1 MDNVVADGQ
10 ILVRLADLV
19 RYHAP
24 AIDPSRAALG
34 ALLAVSMGAA
44 LALYGYN
51 LAKTGVCLVMAM
63 LGALVGYRFSGALGI
78 NPTLTAVACATV
90 AALVGV
96 LLYRMLAAG
105 LSATL
110 VVVVAMSIF
119 SVRIAAPELG
129 EFETSL
135 IGGTGPDIELL
146 TEDQQLANLD
156 AGLWDRAGQFWTFL
170 KEKHP
175 QARTNALLILVA
187 AAAVGLLVGL
197 VWPRLAMT
205 LFLSLF
211 GVLLSAGGVMVL
223 IGLWQP
229 PWLDAIL
236 SAERATGCII
246 GAAWIL
252 VLLLHLQRK
261 LTSRRVVTSAKPAK
275 AEA

>member
-1 MDNVVADGQ
+1 MDSVVTDGQ

-24 AIDPSRAALG
+24 AVEPGRAALG
-34 ALLAVSMGAA
+34 AFLAVGVGAA
-44 LALYGYN
+44 LALYGYT
-51 LAKTGVCLVMAM
+51 LAKAGVCLVMAM
-63 LGALVGYRFSGALGI
+63 LGAMVGYRFSEALGV
-78 NPTLTAVACATV
+78 NPMLTAVACAAV

-96 LLYRMLAAG
+96 LLYRMLAAS

-110 VVVVAMSIF
+110 VVAIAMSVF
-119 SVRIAAPELG
+119 SVRVALPELG
-129 EFETSL
+129 EFEASL
-135 IGGTGPDIELL
+135 VGGSGPDIELL
-146 TEDQQLANLD
+146 TEGQQIANLD
-156 AGLWDRAGQFWTFL
+156 AGLWDRTDQFWTFL

-187 AAAVGLLVGL
+187 AAAVGVLVGL

-211 GVLLSAGGVMVL
+211 GVLLSAGGAMTL

-229 PWLDAIL
+229 TWLDAIL

-246 GAAWIL
+246 GVAWIL

-261 LTSRRVVTSAKPAK
+261 LTGRRTVISAKPA
-275 AEA
+275 AADA